1 MVGAKVFLQ
10 SRHALTANL
19 ALWILTAIADVY
31 YVAMHF
37 RSLDLIKLLTAGL
50 YLCSA
55 GIFVR
60 LAIRSLRA
68 GEDE

>member
-1 MVGAKVFLQ
+1 MAGSKVFLQ
-10 SRHALTANL
+10 SRNALTANL
-19 ALWILTAIADVY
+19 TLWILTAVGDVY
-31 YVAMHF
+31 YVATHF

-55 GIFVR
+55 GIFIR